1 MRTQTGSLGT
11 ISYPDEICFAF
22 NPMLIKVASNGCDRI
37 RVVITYG
44 GKSYTE
50 IRYVGTDNNAFV
62 DIESY
67 AQGFFDRRDWG
78 NLSPTAAQ
86 TTGLGITINYTVVMS
101 VGTNTHESHS
111 FSSFVVW
118 GSMTSGEEYNG
129 YRRVKWFTNFPFSV
143 GLYADASST
152 IALCNDGSPTTTK
165 QLSGKGVWNI
175 PLTSSVAR
183 KFITIQDNLGTLSA
197 TTFDDTFDLTFSMIS
212 SQRGRVVMR
221 IDLDKTA
228 DEGVYLRWIDRHG
241 FYCYY
246 LFKRGD
252 EQRKVEAGGNFIR
265 QDMMQYDDVYGYSS
279 GNGRQQWLER
289 EDVQPL
295 CVPLVDRETWELL
308 FGVCCSPVV
317 DIFAGYKEGVPR
329 WKPVR
334 VQAGTY
340 TRREKD
346 HLQDFICNLIMP
358 KVEYQRL

>member
-1 MRTQTGSLGT
+1 MRTQTSSLGT

-50 IRYVGTDNNAFV
+50 IRYVGADNNAFV

-78 NLSPTAAQ
+78 NLSPSAAQ

-129 YRRVKWFTNFPFSV
+129 YRRVKWFTNFPFSI

-165 QLSGKGVWNI
+165 QLSGKGVWNV

-221 IDLDKTA
+221 IDLDKEA

-265 QDMMQYDDVYGYSS
+265 QDMMQYDDVYGYS
-279 GNGRQQWLER
+279 
-289 EDVQPL
+289 
-295 CVPLVDRETWELL
+295 
-308 FGVCCSPVV
+308 
-317 DIFAGYKEGVPR
+317 
-329 WKPVR
+329 
-334 VQAGTY
+334 
-340 TRREKD
+340 
-346 HLQDFICNLIMP
+346 
-358 KVEYQRL
+358 